1 MRKEPKGEPLPMT
14 DADRSEYNKYAG
26 TGFDPPRAMTPAEFS
41 KYHLIARKI
50 YFGLQHNATIADRK
64 ERRAQR
70 DAINDVQVKLT
81 YSLVVTH
88 GLGVGDEKA
97 WDDGFRVEIVE
108 VKIPERGE
116 ELTPTLKV
124 FYK

>member
-1 MRKEPKGEPLPMT
+1 MT
-14 DADRSEYNKYAG
+14 DEDRVEYRKYAG
-26 TGFDPPRAMTPAEFS
+26 SGFDPPRAMTPAESS

-70 DAINDVQVKLT
+70 GAINDVEVKLT

-88 GLGVGDEKA
+88 GLGVGDEKV